1 MRQQITNDCQEALS
15 FLGLYEL
22 IPTRVEY
29 YNIITHSIEEIDL
42 VDSEDQ
48 VELQKESFESIDGSK
63 LDDIHMLL
71 YVKEKL
77 QISDEAWQELSIRSG
92 KLPSKCSLK
101 QRVRELNKLWNIFE
115 TPCDQL
121 GIQMSLKESLTGQI
135 SRVQKGN
142 ALKNTDTLKIKI
154 SGDGT
159 RIGKFLQLLNMPYT
173 IINEG
178 AVAASLRG
186 SHILAIVKAKDD
198 YANIRDSLIGL
209 REEMK
214 NLSGISVNG
223 TNYKIEYFI
232 GGDWKFL
239 ATVCGIGPANHNS
252 ACIWCNCPKL
262 QWWDTSKTW
271 VIERN
276 VPNIKENSK
285 TRNFYCQ
292 RLPLLDYRNAPR
304 GH

>member
-42 VDSEDQ
+42 VDGEDQ

-135 SRVQKGN
+135 SRMQKGS
-142 ALKNTDTLKIKI
+142 ALKN
-154 SGDGT
+154 
-159 RIGKFLQLLNMPYT
+159 LQLLNMPYT

-178 AVAASLRG
+178 AVAALLRG
-186 SHILAIVKAKDD
+186 SHIIAIVKAKDD

-214 NLSGISVNG
+214 NLSEISVNG
-223 TNYKIEYFI
+223 ANYKIEYFI
-232 GGDWKFL
+232 SGDWKFL
-239 ATVCGIGPANHNS
+239 ATVCGIGPANYNY
-252 ACIWCNCPKL
+252 ACI
-262 QWWDTSKTW
+262 
-271 VIERN
+271 
-276 VPNIKENSK
+276 
-285 TRNFYCQ
+285 
-292 RLPLLDYRNAPR
+292 
-304 GH
+304 